1 MCKQAMHEIR
11 QKIHLCKKEHESAR
25 NPLNELCR
33 NRKNG
38 EEAFASS
45 PHCSATWRR
54 EALPVVTFTICRS
67 VELSADSICFV
78 GPSNN
83 LLTLFV

>member
-45 PHCSATWRR
+45 PHCS
-54 EALPVVTFTICRS
+54 LPPGTEKLF
-67 VELSADSICFV
+67 LLFFLLLFV
-78 GPSNN
+78 GPSNYF
-83 LLTLFV
+83 LILFVLPVCQIIC

>member
-25 NPLNELCR
+25 NPLNERCR

-45 PHCSATWRR
+45 PH
-54 EALPVVTFTICRS
+54 LFGV
-67 VELSADSICFV
+67 LLNSIY
-78 GPSNN
+78 
-83 LLTLFV
+83 LTLTVLALDHLP